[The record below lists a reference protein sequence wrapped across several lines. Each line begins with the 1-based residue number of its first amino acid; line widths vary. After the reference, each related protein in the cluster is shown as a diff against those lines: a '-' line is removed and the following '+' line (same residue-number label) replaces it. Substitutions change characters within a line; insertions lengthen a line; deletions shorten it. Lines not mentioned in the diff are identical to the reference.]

1 VKYLVLTISL
11 LFILLSVPAQ
21 HPNAGIIIGT
31 NLGFA
36 KINTE
41 LTSNFKP
48 IANEFNHKQ
57 SPAFDVELSKLI
69 LNHWEIGTNAY
80 LTMLKGD
87 TDDPQFSAEG
97 VHPEMIDPIT
107 EPVEYINQLFGQKF
121 FLGYY
126 FRDFERYDHPLR
138 LEPFLRIGGG
148 YSSYT
153 SEFKYID
160 ALDDKLIFGKN
171 AGRFKNFKLIQR
183 LWFMSAGVRTYIN
196 NHLIINT
203 TVTVNYSGYDFLDVV
218 HNYNADGTHR
228 EVHGLFTEFKIGIFY
243 HSNELGKHKSRIGQ
257 FKTKDLP
264 FSGKK

>member
-1 VKYLVLTISL
+1 VKHLVLTISL
-11 LFILLSVPAQ
+11 LFILLSVSAQ

-31 NLGFA
+31 NLGIA

-69 LNHWEIGTNAY
+69 HKHWEIGTNTY
-80 LTMLKGD
+80 LTILKGD

-97 VHPEMIDPIT
+97 IHWEMIDPIT
-107 EPVEYINQLFGQKF
+107 EPVEYTNQLFGQKF

-126 FRDFERYDHPLR
+126 FRKSLRYKTPWR

-148 YSSYT
+148 YSNYT
-153 SEFKYID
+153 SKFKYID
-160 ALDDKLIFGKN
+160 APNDELIFGKN
-171 AGRFKNFKLIQR
+171 AGNFKNFKLINN
-183 LWFMSAGVRTYIN
+183 LWYMSGGIRTYTN

-218 HNYNADGTHR
+218 HNYNADRTHR
-228 EVHGLFTEFKIGIFY
+228 DVRGIFTEFKIGIFY
-243 HSNELGKHKSRIGQ
+243 HTNELGSHKSRIGQ
-257 FKTKDLP
+257 FKVKYLP